1 MTERK
6 LSETIHSLLH
16 NPRFVMWCMTP
27 TEELDSEWQQ
37 WLELHPED
45 QQAVAQARAM
55 LKSVRLNDF
64 HISPDKSEQLWT
76 RLEQSMSRKRT
87 SRKMIFIRYAA
98 ACIVALFLSVA
109 GLELADKFTTR
120 NSLANLNLASDT
132 THTEVML
139 IMDDDKA
146 VEVEDNALIAYN
158 SKVVVK
164 GKEKEETVI
173 KKIVKRET
181 EETEDVAMNTLMVP
195 KGRRSSIL
203 LPDGSKVW
211 MNSGSVLRFPSH
223 FETDQRT
230 IEVKGEI
237 YIEVT
242 KNETPFYVKTKDFTV
257 QVLGTK
263 FNVSAYADEPVS
275 SVVLVEGSVQVNT
288 MTDEQIALT
297 PNRMLTCESGS
308 NRIDD
313 VDIYDYIS
321 WKDGLLQFKGET
333 MANILT
339 RLGRYYN
346 VSIQCPPDIAQRRS
360 SGKLVLFDDF
370 EQVIKTFALLYDI
383 QYHFES
389 NTLIIE

>member
-1 MTERK
+1 M
-6 LSETIHSLLH
+6 
-16 NPRFVMWCMTP
+16 
-27 TEELDSEWQQ
+27 
-37 WLELHPED
+37 
-45 QQAVAQARAM
+45 
-55 LKSVRLNDF
+55 
-64 HISPDKSEQLWT
+64 

-87 SRKMIFIRYAA
+87 RRRMIIIRYAA

-109 GLELADKFTTR
+109 GLELADKFAAR
-120 NSLANLNLASDT
+120 NSMADLSSASDT

-158 SKVVVK
+158 SEVVVR

-173 KKIVKRET
+173 KKIVKKDI
-181 EETEDVAMNTLMVP
+181 EEAENVSRNTLMVP
-195 KGRRSSIL
+195 KGRRSSII

-211 MNSGSVLRFPSH
+211 MNSGSVLHFPSH
-223 FETDQRT
+223 FETDRRT
-230 IEVKGEI
+230 IEVEGEI
-237 YIEVT
+237 YIEVA

-263 FNVSAYADEPVS
+263 FNVSAYADEPAS

-288 MTDEQIALT
+288 MNDEQIALT

-313 VDIYDYIS
+313 VDVYDYIS

-333 MANILT
+333 MANILI

-370 EQVIKTFALLYDI
+370 EQVMKTFALLYDI